1 MSKNQRQDRYNAT
14 GGAAD
19 LVKVASS
26 VPEDSQAR
34 IFELAADPREEHRR
48 SKAAV
53 NTIIATVRAAC
64 ARQPRRFSQPV
75 DVDRIVITSVNV
87 PFRNC
92 IDAVGLAASLQ
103 GNTIPHLFA
112 GHLER
117 FLGELPL
124 RDVLRFC
131 DRHSISAE
139 VLARYVR
146 MHGKALALHRSD
158 LVEHLNALIPH
169 S

>member
-1 MSKNQRQDRYNAT
+1 MSNIQRQDRYKTT

-19 LVKVASS
+19 LVKVETL
-26 VPEDSQAR
+26 VPVDSRAR
-34 IFELAADPREEHRR
+34 ILEPAADLRKEHRR

-53 NTIIATVRAAC
+53 NSVIAKVRAAC
-64 ARQPRRFSQPV
+64 ARLPRQFSQPV

-87 PFRNC
+87 PFPNS
-92 IDAVGLAASLQ
+92 INAVDLAASLQ
-103 GNTIPHLFA
+103 GNTIPLLYA

-131 DRHSISAE
+131 DRHSISAKA
-139 VLARYVR
+139 LARYVR

-158 LVEHLNALIPH
+158 LVEHLDALIPH